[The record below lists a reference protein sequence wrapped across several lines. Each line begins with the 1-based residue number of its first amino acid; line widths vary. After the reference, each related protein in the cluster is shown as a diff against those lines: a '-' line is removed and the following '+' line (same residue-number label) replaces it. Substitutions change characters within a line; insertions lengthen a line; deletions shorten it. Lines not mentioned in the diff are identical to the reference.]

1 MWWWEGLRWRKW
13 WARLQWYFFI
23 EVINLN
29 PFSLTAIIINR
40 FTTFIVVP
48 AAVDFIK
55 QTGTTCSPMHGNYPT
70 EDEAFTACHFD
81 PNCKGVANLYCD
93 ENVLAKKYHLCLATS
108 KPVASSGCFWEKRSN
123 NRIKMTFYVFLFVH
137 YPNKN
142 CIIIIYLIS
151 KSNCPTANDTNKS

>member
-1 MWWWEGLRWRKW
+1 M
-13 WARLQWYFFI
+13 
-23 EVINLN
+23 
-29 PFSLTAIIINR
+29 AIIINR

-81 PNCKGVANLYCD
+81 SNCKGVANLYCD

-123 NRIKMTFYVFLFVH
+123 NCIKMTFYVCVLVLFIH

-142 CIIIIYLIS
+142 CISIIYFIS
-151 KSNCPTANDTNKS
+151 KSNCITANDTDKS